1 MNKTLHITT
10 FAAFLCCTITNADE
24 FKPITPE
31 EISLGRP
38 VEFERDVY
46 PILEA
51 NCIACHNVTVS
62 EGDLILENIAAIL
75 KGGGSGPAV
84 IPEKPD
90 ESLLY
95 KLARRGEDPVMPPT
109 PNDRQAKE
117 LNPQQLGILRQW
129 IIEGA
134 KAGAATTSKAMNWQ
148 AINPRLHGVY
158 SLDIDNAGRFIAAG
172 RGNHVS
178 IYDLARRDAVGTL
191 VDSSIVLSGSAGS
204 GRDGPS

>member
-1 MNKTLHITT
+1 MNKTLLITT
-10 FAAFLCCTITNADE
+10 LAAIFCCTAAFADE

-31 EISLGRP
+31 EIVLGRP

-90 ESLLY
+90 
-95 KLARRGEDPVMPPT
+95 
-109 PNDRQAKE
+109 
-117 LNPQQLGILRQW
+117 
-129 IIEGA
+129 
-134 KAGAATTSKAMNWQ
+134 
-148 AINPRLHGVY
+148 
-158 SLDIDNAGRFIAAG
+158 
-172 RGNHVS
+172 
-178 IYDLARRDAVGTL
+178 
-191 VDSSIVLSGSAGS
+191 
-204 GRDGPS
+204 